1 MTTTRPQAYAQ
12 FNFLVDLG
20 IPGGPHA
27 GFQELSQINKIT
39 GLNKSTD
46 VTMKRG
52 VIGSSALQ
60 DWLNQIKKAPKQAQR
75 TVGVAQQDEQHQIIH
90 RWILSGA
97 RIIKHTSAP
106 LNAKGTDVAIEEL
119 VLSCER
125 IEVKKPDGGS

>member
-1 MTTTRPQAYAQ
+1 MATARPDPYKQ
-12 FNFLVDLG
+12 FKFLVDLG
-20 IPGGPHA
+20 IKGGPHA
-27 GFQELSQINKIT
+27 GFHEFSHINKIT

-75 TVGVAQQDEQHQIIH
+75 TVEVALQDEQHQIV
-90 RWILSGA
+90 RTWTLSGA
-97 RIIKHTSAP
+97 RIIKHVGPP

-125 IEVKKPDGGS
+125 IEVKTGCAG